1 MSKLNSVKY
10 LVVHCAATPPSRDLG
25 VAEIRA
31 MHKQRGFND
40 VGYHYVIRRDG
51 RVEKGRADSV
61 VGAHVQGFNSVSLG
75 ICMVGGINAKGWSEN
90 NFTPEQFAA
99 LRQLLMTL
107 KAKYTT
113 AEILGHRDL
122 SPDKNRDGKISRN
135 EWMKDCP
142 CFDVRDWWAGNPAQ
156 FQVGR

>member
-1 MSKLNSVKY
+1 MSRIKSVKY
-10 LVVHCAATPPSRDLG
+10 LVVHCAATPPSRDIG
-25 VAEIRA
+25 VKEIRA

-51 RVEKGRADSV
+51 TIEKGRADTV
-61 VGAHVQGFNSVSLG
+61 MGAHVSGYNAVSLG
-75 ICMVGGINAKGWSEN
+75 ICLVGGINAKGWSEQ
-90 NFTPEQFAA
+90 NFTPAQFSA
-99 LRQLLMTL
+99 LAGLLDQL
-107 KAKYTT
+107 KERHPH

-142 CFDVRDWWAGNPAQ
+142 CFDVRDWLAGNPPQ
-156 FQVGR
+156 FQVR